1 MNLDI
6 WNKLSKEDQNIIKE
20 ACMNQSLKSF
30 EEASNEDAKYMKMMS
45 DAGIKVIVPT
55 DEQLTKI
62 ATMARKQVWPVM
74 EDIIGKEI
82 MNQMRKHAGL

>member
-1 MNLDI
+1 
-6 WNKLSKEDQNIIKE
+6 
-20 ACMNQSLKSF
+20 
-30 EEASNEDAKYMKMMS
+30 MKMMS